1 MEKADETVQKK
12 LNMIYQQ
19 EKKVQADERIKNKW
33 VAQNHSSQ
41 RQMEQMYYSLQ
52 FKMKMLKQKEI
63 KDQDPLMLPLTARL
77 IK

>member
-1 MEKADETVQKK
+1 
-12 LNMIYQQ
+12 
-19 EKKVQADERIKNKW
+19 
-33 VAQNHSSQ
+33 
-41 RQMEQMYYSLQ
+41 MEQMYYSLQ